1 MKNSLINI
9 IISRELDMFLK
20 VSNIGGQA
28 PCQKESDNFKTMRR
42 IQWEVWPDKA
52 LDSYLSD
59 LENAISEGRNLL
71 TEKYAYMMESTLPEE
86 YNEIKDRLPALS
98 SQKLDLIEDILQ
110 IHITWKEDLI
120 RDYPY
125 LSQRGRPLYTSQ
137 DTPNS
142 TSIET
147 YMRGELKTYS
157 LKTLKLYYNH
167 VLEEKSKEVNEAKIV
182 LENTVKNNGYKTL
195 EEANENIKIRMKK

>member
-1 MKNSLINI
+1 
-9 IISRELDMFLK
+9 
-20 VSNIGGQA
+20 
-28 PCQKESDNFKTMRR
+28 MRG

-86 YNEIKDRLPALS
+86 YDKIKERLPALS

-167 VLEEKSKEVNEAKIV
+167 VLEEKSKDINEAKIV
-182 LENTVKNNGYKTL
+182 LENTVKNSGYKTL

>member
-28 PCQKESDNFKTMRR
+28 PCQKESANFTTMRR

-98 SQKLDLIEDILQ
+98 SQKLDLIENILQ